1 MLNDTLLQF
10 DLNNRH
16 KKLLHAVFCFCF
28 VSVVK
33 MELKV
38 GMTHIDRHHL
48 PTESLMGALKHFLT
62 FFILIW
68 NLRASVRIAT
78 VEISKT

>member
-1 MLNDTLLQF
+1 MLNGTLLQF
-10 DLNNRH
+10 DPNNRH

-38 GMTHIDRHHL
+38 GMTHIKR
-48 PTESLMGALKHFLT
+48 LKITHGYLLT
-62 FFILIW
+62 PVQ
-68 NLRASVRIAT
+68 RST
-78 VEISKT
+78 PSPH